1 MPDSQKKSADK
12 GGVPLH
18 RAYRKLPPLTP
29 GRLAVDFLFLAGPF
43 IALVLAAFPT
53 LTLLISS
60 GVRKVLSAA
69 IPPEHIRTVFSP
81 GPFGGAYFLS
91 MPDRFPSV
99 YFSFGTLSVSIA
111 VIALVWGLRQSG
123 KPAGAWLTFFALISA
138 ISSVFFAL
146 VPERFPYTVE
156 MYSRLYIKTMLVIW
170 VLIPTVLS
178 ISLAA
183 VPSSFFAKLG
193 LIGGTF
199 LYSFLLGAVRYA
211 FFLAVLRKGTLL
223 FMPLLVFALGPMVDF
238 VYVVSFYSMY
248 ISRVSLSLRSKGGI
262 WRWSF

>member
-1 MPDSQKKSADK
+1 M
-12 GGVPLH
+12 
-18 RAYRKLPPLTP
+18 
-29 GRLAVDFLFLAGPF
+29 
-43 IALVLAAFPT
+43 
-53 LTLLISS
+53 
-60 GVRKVLSAA
+60 
-69 IPPEHIRTVFSP
+69 
-81 GPFGGAYFLS
+81 
-91 MPDRFPSV
+91 
-99 YFSFGTLSVSIA
+99 
-111 VIALVWGLRQSG
+111 RQSG

-138 ISSVFFAL
+138 ISAVFFAL
-146 VPERFPYTVE
+146 DPERFPYTVE
-156 MYSRLYIKTMLVIW
+156 MYSRLYVKTMLVIW

-183 VPSSFFAKLG
+183 VPSSFLAKLG

-211 FFLAVLRKGTLL
+211 FFMAVLRKGTLL